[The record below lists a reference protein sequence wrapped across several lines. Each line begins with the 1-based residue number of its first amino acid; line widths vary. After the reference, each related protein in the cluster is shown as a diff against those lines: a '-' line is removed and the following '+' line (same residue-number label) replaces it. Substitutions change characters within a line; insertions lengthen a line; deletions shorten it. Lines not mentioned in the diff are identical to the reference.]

1 MKLMSEF
8 PLAQG
13 VTILEKHETGLI
25 ALHKPDGIMS
35 HPNDARGNPKA
46 LLTCAYDL
54 ASERYHWHGGELFL
68 LHRLDSPTSGVIL
81 GCTDFALARAVKKA
95 FEDNAVQKT
104 YRALVFGSPSTKKEI
119 WQDRLEKNGMGSVLV
134 RGKPNALTEMKQIST
149 TRLED
154 GIFSEL
160 ELKPKTGKTHQLRV
174 QAAARGLPMIGDA
187 TYGDFLWNRAFAR
200 LTGHKRLFLH
210 ALEVIVKLE
219 WKGQLLE
226 FYATSPLPS
235 AYLLE

>member
-1 MKLMSEF
+1 MNL
-8 PLAQG
+8 PLGQN
-13 VTILEKHETGLI
+13 VTLLNSLETGLI

-35 HPNDARGNPKA
+35 HPNETRANPKA
-46 LLTCAYDL
+46 LLTCNYDL
-54 ASERYHWHGGELFL
+54 EHERYYWHGGELFL

-81 GCTDFALARAVKKA
+81 GCTDFALARAIKKA

-104 YRALVFGSPSTKKEI
+104 YRALVFGSPVSKKET
-119 WQDRLEKNGMGSVLV
+119 WQDRLEKNGTGSVIA
-134 RGKPNALTEMKQIST
+134 RGKPNALTETKLVNT

-187 TYGDFLWNRAFAR
+187 TYGNFAWNRAF
-200 LTGHKRLFLH
+200 TKVTKQKRLFLH
-210 ALEVIVKLE
+210 ALEVYVKLE
-219 WKGQLLE
+219 WKGNLLE
-226 FYATSPLPS
+226 FYATSPLPQEFS
-235 AYLLE
+235 NFN